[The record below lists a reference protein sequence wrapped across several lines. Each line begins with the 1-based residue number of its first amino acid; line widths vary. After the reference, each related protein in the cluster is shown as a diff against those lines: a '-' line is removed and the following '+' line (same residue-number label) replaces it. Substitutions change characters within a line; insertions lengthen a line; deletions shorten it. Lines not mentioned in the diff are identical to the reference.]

1 MAYFSSLE
9 VVLAIS
15 HSYVILPKLFPHYL
29 SLILIFRFDKD
40 SGIGVSVSV
49 IIYHEICL
57 SFFFGLLTEN
67 LQVF

>member
-15 HSYVILPKLFPHYL
+15 HSYDILPKLFPHYL

-40 SGIGVSVSV
+40 SGVGVSVGQ
-49 IIYHEICL
+49 YL
-57 SFFFGLLTEN
+57 
-67 LQVF
+67 